1 MTGLDLK
8 LDKTKALVN
17 RHITAEFAR
26 QLYGELYYYDV
37 ILKEDAMVK
46 AVLNPKK

>member
-8 LDKTKALVN
+8 LEKTKPLVD
-17 RHITAEFAR
+17 RYITAEFAR

-37 ILKEDAMVK
+37 ILKDDAMIK
-46 AVLNPKK
+46 TILNPKK